1 MRGAGGFP
9 GGRDDDVSR
18 PRAIAPRGWQRM
30 LSGRRL
36 EILDPSPLDVELDDI
51 AHGIARVARWNGQT
65 TGAYPFSVAQHSCLV
80 EAIALELSPAI
91 DARCRLALL
100 LHDASEYVVGDVVTP
115 LKAALGERFKE
126 IENRIQAAIFIAFGL
141 PGELPAE
148 TRRIVKRADLCA
160 AFVEATRLAGFSQQ
174 EAWRTFGRPDPV
186 SDSIAPYL
194 EPWATE
200 VAADRFRER
209 VRACLPAQQRGHP
222 ALL

>member
-1 MRGAGGFP
+1 MRGVGGTS
-9 GGRDDDVSR
+9 GGRDHDVSR

-80 EAIALELSPAI
+80 EAIAGELSPAI

-148 TRRIVKRADLCA
+148 IRRLVKRADLCA
-160 AFVEATRLAGFSQQ
+160 AFLEATRLAGFSQA
-174 EAWRTFGRPDPV
+174 EAWRTFGRPEAV
-186 SDSIAPYL
+186 SDAFVPYL
-194 EPWATE
+194 APWSTDI
-200 VAADRFRER
+200 AAERFRSR
-209 VRACLPAQQRGHP
+209 VRDCLAAKQAGHR
-222 ALL
+222 AAV